1 MTDGFVRVRQA
12 LRRAQASGVGC
23 HYWSVPE
30 YGAPIEH
37 LELLGLAKTIK
48 SRIPACEDHG
58 CHLLESCRHRAIF
71 AEAQAGR
78 SGRKFQLTALGVE
91 TIESPSRL
99 AERVAELP
107 LARQILDLVRSA
119 PEPLGP
125 FTLYWRLLEPE
136 LEELAETGQLPTP
149 KLTRASVRFYLDLLV
164 EAGWLAEDGEAGTFQ
179 CFRGRGSV

>member
-1 MTDGFVRVRQA
+1 MTDGFVRVRQV

-30 YGAPIEH
+30 YGTPVEH
-37 LELLGLAKTIK
+37 LELLGLAKTVK

-58 CHLLESCRHRAIF
+58 CHLLESCRHRAVF
-71 AEAQAGR
+71 AEARAGR
-78 SGRKFQLTALGVE
+78 SGRKFRLTALGVE
-91 TIESPSRL
+91 TIDSPAGL

-107 LARQILDLVRSA
+107 LARQILELVRSA
-119 PEPLGP
+119 SEPLSA

-136 LEELAETGQLPTP
+136 LEELAETGQIPTP

-164 EAGWLAEDGEAGTFQ
+164 EAGWLVEDREAGTF
-179 CFRGRGSV
+179 RPA